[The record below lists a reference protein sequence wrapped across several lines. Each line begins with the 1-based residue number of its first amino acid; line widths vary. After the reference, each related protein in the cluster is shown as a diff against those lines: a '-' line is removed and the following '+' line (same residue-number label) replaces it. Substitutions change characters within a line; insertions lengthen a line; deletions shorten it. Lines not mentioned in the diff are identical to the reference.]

1 MSLARYKIIGLWEF
15 DEETRDRLYWSNQF
29 GRVPEDEADEFTE
42 EESDEL
48 RLPLGGEWEE
58 L

>member
-15 DEETRDRLYWSNQF
+15 DEETGEQLYWSNRF
-29 GRVPEDEADEFTE
+29 GWVPEDEADEFTE
-42 EESDEL
+42 EESAEL

-58 L
+58 Q